1 MLVYKDGD
9 TKEILGFQCDRCD
22 HTTLTSVIPNDHG
35 EFRYI
40 CPKCGYHMHELTET
54 KEEET
59 KMVNTYTVSN
69 AAKRLNCSTA
79 TVARAIQDGRFHDC
93 FMEAGYHGRPA
104 WMIPSD
110 QVEEWVTRGGF
121 LQSTSPKNKFTSRS
135 QVRAA
140 LEKAKEEAANKQKKA
155 NPWGKDENARTV
167 FDPEVGKDVPVMDF
181 LSEEDRKPVP
191 EHAPARPMNEFD
203 KRVVRRVAGQKYVKV
218 LDRTTK
224 EKLEEIKMENA
235 RNKEILKN
243 FAEEVEARK
252 AELKAEEEKIN
263 ENVKKGLY
271 TPSEAPNFKPEEMNI
286 VKRDS
291 QSIDIPPVS
300 PVVRTNGGF
309 SITIPT
315 EMIEDMVQKQL
326 KSEIAG
332 AVNQLRTAFDL
343 LNEELKKLEEAIA

>member
-40 CPKCGYHMHELTET
+40 CPKCGYKMKEALETET

-79 TVARAIQDGRFHDC
+79 TVSRAIQDGRFHDC

-121 LQSTSPKNKFTSRS
+121 LQSTSPKSKFTSRS

-155 NPWGKDENARTV
+155 WDKGKNVRTV
-167 FDPEVGKDVPVMDF
+167 FDPEVGKNVPVLDL
-181 LSEEDRKPVP
+181 LSDEDRKPIP
-191 EHAPARPMNEFD
+191 EPKPANQMSEFD

-224 EKLEEIKMENA
+224 EKLEEIKMENV

-252 AELKAEEEKIN
+252 AELKAEEEKFK
-263 ENVKKGLY
+263 ENLKKGLY
-271 TPSEAPNFKPEEMNI
+271 APNFKPEEMNI
-286 VKRDS
+286 VNRDS
-291 QSIDIPPVS
+291 QPIDILPVS

>member
-54 KEEET
+54 TEEEA

-79 TVARAIQDGRFHDC
+79 TVSRAIQDGRFHDC

-155 NPWGKDENARTV
+155 WGKDENVRMV
-167 FDPEVGKDVPVMDF
+167 FDPEVGKNVPVLDL
-181 LSEEDRKPVP
+181 LSEEDRKPIP
-191 EHAPARPMNEFD
+191 EPKPANQLSEFD

-224 EKLEEIKMENA
+224 EKLEEIKMENV

-243 FAEEVEARK
+243 FAEKVEARK
-252 AELKAEEEKIN
+252 AELKAEEEKFN

-271 TPSEAPNFKPEEMNI
+271 TPSAAPNFKPEEMN
-286 VKRDS
+286 VVNRDS
-291 QSIDIPPVS
+291 QPIDIPPVS
-300 PVVRTNGGF
+300 PVVRTKGGF

>member
-1 MLVYKDGD
+1 
-9 TKEILGFQCDRCD
+9 
-22 HTTLTSVIPNDHG
+22 
-35 EFRYI
+35 
-40 CPKCGYHMHELTET
+40 
-54 KEEET
+54 
-59 KMVNTYTVSN
+59 MVNTYTVSN

-79 TVARAIQDGRFHDC
+79 TVSRAIQDGRFHDC

-121 LQSTSPKNKFTSRS
+121 LQSTSLKSKFTSRS

-155 NPWGKDENARTV
+155 WIKDENARTV

-181 LSEEDRKPVP
+181 LSEEDKKPVP
-191 EHAPARPMNEFD
+191 EPAPARPMNEFE
-203 KRVVRRVAGQKYVKV
+203 KRAVRRVAGQKYVKV

-224 EKLEEIKMENA
+224 EKLEEIKMENV
-235 RNKEILKN
+235 RNKEVLKN
-243 FAEEVEARK
+243 FAEEGRSREDINRDFYAKAEARK
-252 AELKAEEEKIN
+252 AELKAEEEKFN

-271 TPSEAPNFKPEEMNI
+271 APSAAPNFKPEEMN
-286 VKRDS
+286 VVNRDS
-291 QSIDIPPVS
+291 QPIDILPVS

-309 SITIPT
+309 SITFPT